1 MDFKNVG
8 QMKRAII
15 FDLDGTL
22 TPSKALMTSE
32 MAAVFAQAL
41 DQFEV
46 CVISGGSF
54 KRFEKQLFASL
65 PEEVRLSKL
74 TIMPTCG
81 TQRYEYDDA
90 TGSWHLAYIDE
101 LSGHQRQQI
110 VAALEEGI
118 AHFGYDKL
126 EAHGERIEDR
136 GSQITYSALGQD
148 IADVQGAEGLR
159 RKAAWDMDNSKKE
172 QLREYVQRRL
182 PDFEVRIS
190 SPTSIDVSKPGMD
203 KAYGVN
209 EFLRI
214 RSLAPEAVVFFGDRL
229 MPGGNDYPVKRLG
242 VDCIPVENW
251 QEAASILKQILDA

>member
-1 MDFKNVG
+1 
-8 QMKRAII
+8 
-15 FDLDGTL
+15 
-22 TPSKALMTSE
+22 MTAD
-32 MAAVFAQAL
+32 MADAFAQVL
-41 DQFEV
+41 DVFEV
-46 CVISGGSF
+46 CVISGGTY
-54 KRFEKQLFASL
+54 KRFEKQLFAGLPHGVSL
-65 PEEVRLSKL
+65 GNL

-101 LSGHQRQQI
+101 LSGHLRQQI
-110 VAALEEGI
+110 VGVLEEGI

-148 IADVQGAEGLR
+148 IADVHGEEGLR
-159 RKAAWDMDNSKKE
+159 RKAAWDMDNAKKE
-172 QLREYVQRRL
+172 RLRAYVQQRV

-214 RSLAPEAVVFFGDRL
+214 RSLAPEDVVFFGDRL

>member
-1 MDFKNVG
+1 MDFKSIRETK
-8 QMKRAII
+8 QAII

-22 TPSKALMTSE
+22 TPSKAPMTSE
-32 MAAVFAQAL
+32 MAAIFVQAL

-46 CVISGGSF
+46 CVISGGSH

-65 PEEVRLSKL
+65 PEGVPLSKL

-81 TQRYEYDDA
+81 TQRYEYDDV
-90 TGSWHLAYIDE
+90 TGCWHLSYIDE
-101 LSGHQRQQI
+101 LSEYQRQQI
-110 VAALEEGI
+110 VAALEDGI

-148 IADVQGAEGLR
+148 IAEVHGEEGLR
-159 RKAAWDMDNSKKE
+159 RKAAWDVDNRKKE
-172 QLREYVQRRL
+172 RLQQYVQQRL
-182 PDFEVRIS
+182 PDFEVRVS

-203 KAYGVN
+203 KAYGVH

-214 RSLAPEAVVFFGDRL
+214 RGLSPEEVVFFGDRL
-229 MPGGNDYPVKRLG
+229 MPGGNDYPVRQLSI
-242 VDCIPVENW
+242 DCIPVENW
-251 QEAASILKQILDA
+251 QETASMLKRILG

>member
-8 QMKRAII
+8 QTKRAII

-22 TPSKALMTSE
+22 TPSKAPMTAD
-32 MAAVFAQAL
+32 MAHAFAQVL
-41 DQFEV
+41 DVFEV

-54 KRFEKQLFASL
+54 KRFEKQLFTNL
-65 PEEVRLSKL
+65 PEGVRLSKL

-90 TGSWHLAYIDE
+90 AGNWRLAYIDE
-101 LSGHQRQQI
+101 LSGHQRQLI
-110 VAALEEGI
+110 ITVLEQGI
-118 AHFGYDKL
+118 ARFGYDKL

-148 IADVQGAEGLR
+148 IADVHGEEGLR
-159 RKAAWDMDNSKKE
+159 RKAAWDVDDTKKE
-172 QLREYVQRRL
+172 RLREYVRQRL

-190 SPTSIDVSKPGMD
+190 SPTSIDVSRPGMD

-214 RSLAPEAVVFFGDRL
+214 RGLSPEEVVFFGDRL
-229 MPGGNDYPVKRLG
+229 MPGGNDYPVKLLG
-242 VDCIPVENW
+242 VDCVPVKNW
-251 QEAASILKQILDA
+251 QETASILKQIVTE